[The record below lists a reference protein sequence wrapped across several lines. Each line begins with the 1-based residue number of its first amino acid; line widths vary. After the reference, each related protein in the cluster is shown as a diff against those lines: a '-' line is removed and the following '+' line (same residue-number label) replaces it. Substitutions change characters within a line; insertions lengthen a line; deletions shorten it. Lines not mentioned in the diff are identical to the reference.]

1 MREPGAPDP
10 PCGQAVEWPTGGGR
24 TSVGRTHT
32 DHDPAEHIV
41 SLSTEE
47 VQHIARL
54 ARLGLDDEE
63 MERLRPQLSDII
75 AYAEKVGEVA
85 AEDVPPTGH
94 AFPLRNVL
102 REDVPRESLPPQEA
116 LSTAPQA
123 EDGRFH
129 VPRIVGEEA

>member
-1 MREPGAPDP
+1 
-10 PCGQAVEWPTGGGR
+10 
-24 TSVGRTHT
+24 
-32 DHDPAEHIV
+32 V

-47 VQHIARL
+47 VRHIARL
-54 ARLGLDDEE
+54 ARLGLDDDEI
-63 MERLRPQLSDII
+63 ERLRPQLDAII

-94 AFPLRNVL
+94 AFALRNVW
-102 REDVPRESLPPQEA
+102 REDVPRPSLAPEEA
-116 LSTAPQA
+116 VSTAPRS

>member
-1 MREPGAPDP
+1 
-10 PCGQAVEWPTGGGR
+10 
-24 TSVGRTHT
+24 
-32 DHDPAEHIV
+32 V

-47 VQHIARL
+47 VRHIARL

-63 MERLRPQLSDII
+63 IERLRPQLSDII

-94 AFPLRNVL
+94 AYDLRNVM
-102 REDVPRESLPPQEA
+102 REDVPRESLSPEDA
-116 LSTAPQA
+116 VSTAPQA

-129 VPRIVGEEA
+129 VPRIVDGEA